1 MQVEYLAT
9 MSLPNERWDVNMLE
23 EACWETARKAAKEL
37 FLQALRQ
44 EEKRVLAKLAKV
56 EGEKKGEV
64 RRYLTT
70 RLGLITLHRQ
80 KLKRQENGKNSY
92 LYPLDRA
99 IGLEPRQETTLW
111 VKKRAC
117 ELATKY
123 TYREAASLLS
133 AEIGEE
139 ISHYPIHRWVQKKG
153 RVKRLE
159 EDQKWQASFEYGE
172 AFEGEGEAKEIVV
185 TEVDATMVHSQE
197 GKGKNMVVKLGI
209 MYSGKEL
216 ESETAKYKR
225 YRLKDKALYGGIE
238 DAQEFGEK
246 LYLEGEEKL
255 AFSKAK
261 NMLIIGD
268 GDQWIRAIAQGTYFM
283 ATYQIDWRHILV
295 KIHQTFS
302 DQPRLV
308 SELVD
313 YLYSGKGKEML
324 DTIKLARL
332 LCEDNDKKDKIAD
345 LANYIENNFDGL
357 YGSRSLKDKVE
368 AREVLV
374 SSSGAMEKNID
385 VVIGRR
391 FKRQG
396 MSWTKEGANNL
407 LKLRI
412 LCYNKKDWEEFWK
425 RQNLAGVS
433 FSPN

>member
-1 MQVEYLAT
+1 MPNLFFFLNFSTASAT
-9 MSLPNERWDVNMLE
+9 
-23 EACWETARKAAKEL
+23 
-37 FLQALRQ
+37 
-44 EEKRVLAKLAKV
+44 
-56 EGEKKGEV
+56 G
-64 RRYLTT
+64 
-70 RLGLITLHRQ
+70 
-80 KLKRQENGKNSY
+80 
-92 LYPLDRA
+92 
-99 IGLEPRQETTLW
+99 

-117 ELATKY
+117 ELATRY
-123 TYREAASLLS
+123 TYREAALLLS

-153 RVKRLE
+153 RMLRKE
-159 EDQKWQASFEYGE
+159 EDRKWQATFEDGE
-172 AFEGEGEAKEIVV
+172 AFESEGEPKEIVI

-197 GKGKNMVVKLGI
+197 GKGKNIVVKLGI

-225 YRLKDKALYGGIE
+225 YRLKEKALYGGIE
-238 DAQEFGEK
+238 EAQEFGEK

-255 AFSKAK
+255 ALSKAE
-261 NMLIIGD
+261 NLLLIGD

-302 DQPRLV
+302 AQPRLV

-332 LCEDNDKKDKIAD
+332 LCADNEKKKKIAD
-345 LANYIENNFDGL
+345 LASYIENNFDGL
-357 YGSRSLKDKVE
+357 YGSRSLKDRVE
-368 AREVLV
+368 AKRVLV
-374 SSSGAMEKNID
+374 STSGAMEKNID

-391 FKRQG
+391 FKKQG

-412 LCYNKKDWEEFWK
+412 LRYNKNDWEGFWK
-425 RQNLAGVS
+425 RQKLAGVS

>member
-1 MQVEYLAT
+1 MQVKYLAT
-9 MSLPNERWDVNMLE
+9 LSLPDEGWDVNMLE
-23 EACWETARKAAKEL
+23 EACLKASRETAKNL
-37 FLQALRQ
+37 FLEAIKQN
-44 EEKRVLAKLAKV
+44 EENLLSQLD
-56 EGEKKGEV
+56 GDKKGKV

-70 RLGLITLHRQ
+70 RFGLITFYRQ

-92 LYPLDRA
+92 VYPLDRA
-99 IGLEPRQETTLW
+99 IGLETRQETTLW

-117 ELATKY
+117 ELATRY

-153 RVKRLE
+153 RVLRKE
-159 EDQKWQASFEYGE
+159 EDQKWQATFEYGE
-172 AFEGEGEAKEIVV
+172 AFESEGEAKEIVV

-209 MYSGKEL
+209 MYSGREL
-216 ESETAKYKR
+216 ESETAKCKR

-246 LYLEGEEKL
+246 LYLEGEQKL
-255 AFSKAK
+255 ALSKAE
-261 NMLIIGD
+261 NLLLIGD

-302 DQPRLV
+302 DQPRVV

-332 LCEDNDKKDKIAD
+332 LCEDNERKKKIAD
-345 LANYIENNFDGL
+345 LASYIENNFDGL

-368 AREVLV
+368 AKRVLV

-412 LCYNKKDWEEFWK
+412 LRYNKSDWEEFWERPK
-425 RQNLAGVS
+425 LAGVS

>member
-1 MQVEYLAT
+1 MQIEYLAT
-9 MSLPNERWDVNMLE
+9 MSLPDDGWDVNMIE
-23 EACWETARKAAKEL
+23 EACWKAARKAAKEL

-44 EEKRVLAKLAKV
+44 EEKRVLAKV
-56 EGEKKGEV
+56 EGESKGEA

-70 RLGLITLHRQ
+70 RLGLITFYRQ
-80 KLKRQENGKNSY
+80 KLKRQDGGKNSY

-117 ELATKY
+117 ELATGY
-123 TYREAASLLS
+123 TYREAALLLS

-153 RVKRLE
+153 RVLRKE
-159 EDQKWQASFEYGE
+159 EDQRWQATFEDGE
-172 AFEGEGEAKEIVV
+172 AFEGEGEPKEIVV

-197 GKGKNMVVKLGI
+197 GKGKNMAVKLGI

-238 DAQEFGEK
+238 EAQEFGEK

-255 AFSKAK
+255 ALSKAE
-261 NMLIIGD
+261 NLLLIGD

-295 KIHQTFS
+295 KIYQTFS

-332 LCEDNDKKDKIAD
+332 LCEDSEKKKKIAD
-345 LANYIENNFDGL
+345 LASYIENNFDGL

-368 AREVLV
+368 AKRVLV

-412 LCYNKKDWEEFWK
+412 LRYNKNDWEGFWK

>member
-1 MQVEYLAT
+1 MQVEYLVT
-9 MSLPNERWDVNMLE
+9 MSLSNEEWDVNMLE
-23 EACWETARKAAKEL
+23 EACWEAGRKAAKEL

-44 EEKRVLAKLAKV
+44 KEKKVLAKV
-56 EGEKKGEV
+56 EGERKGEA

-70 RLGLITLHRQ
+70 RLGLITFYRQ
-80 KLKRQENGKNSY
+80 KLKRQGNSKNSY

-99 IGLEPRQETTLW
+99 IGLEPHQETTLW

-117 ELATKY
+117 ELATRY
-123 TYREAASLLS
+123 TYREAAWLLS

-139 ISHYPIHRWVQKKG
+139 ISHYPIHRWVQRKG
-153 RVKRLE
+153 KVLREE
-159 EDQKWQASFEYGE
+159 EDQKWQATFENGE
-172 AFEGEGEAKEIVV
+172 TVESESEKKEIVV
-185 TEVDATMVHSQE
+185 TELDATMIHSQE
-197 GKGKNMVVKLGI
+197 GKGKNIAVKLGI

-216 ESETAKYKR
+216 ESDTAKYKR

-238 DAQEFGEK
+238 EAQEFGEK
-246 LYLEGEEKL
+246 LYLKGEEKL
-255 AFSKAK
+255 ALSKAE
-261 NMLIIGD
+261 NMLLIGD
-268 GDQWIRAIAQGTYFM
+268 GDQWIRAIAEGPYFM

-295 KIHQTFS
+295 KLHQTFS

-332 LCEDNDKKDKIAD
+332 LCEDNERKKKIAD
-345 LANYIENNFDGL
+345 LASYIENNFDGL
-357 YGSRSLKDKVE
+357 YGTRSLKDKVE
-368 AREVLV
+368 AKKVLV

-391 FKRQG
+391 FKKQG

-412 LCYNKKDWEEFWK
+412 LRYNKIDWEEFWK

>member
-9 MSLPNERWDVNMLE
+9 MSLPDDGWDVNMLE
-23 EACWETARKAAKEL
+23 EACWKAARNAAREL
-37 FLQALRQ
+37 FLRTLKQ
-44 EEKRVLAKLAKV
+44 EEGKVLAKV
-56 EGEKKGEV
+56 EGEKKGEA

-70 RLGLITLHRQ
+70 RLGLITFYRQ

-99 IGLEPRQETTLW
+99 IRLEPRQEATLW
-111 VKKRAC
+111 GRKRAC
-117 ELATKY
+117 ELATRY
-123 TYREAASLLS
+123 SYREAASLLS

-139 ISHYPIHRWVQKKG
+139 ISHYPIHRWVQRKG
-153 RVKRLE
+153 KVLREE
-159 EDQKWQASFEYGE
+159 EDQKWQATFECGE
-172 AFEGEGEAKEIVV
+172 AFEGEGEPREIVV
-185 TEVDATMVHSQE
+185 TELDATMIHSQE
-197 GKGKNMVVKLGI
+197 GKGKNIAVKLGV

-216 ESETAKYKR
+216 ESKTAKNKR

-238 DAQEFGEK
+238 EAQEFGEK
-246 LYLEGEEKL
+246 LYLKGEEKL
-255 AFSKAK
+255 ALSKAE

-268 GDQWIRAIAQGTYFM
+268 GDQWIRAIAQGPYFM

-295 KIHQTFS
+295 KIHQTFG
-302 DQPRLV
+302 DQPQLI

-313 YLYSGKGKEML
+313 YLYSGKGTEML

-332 LCEDNDKKDKIAD
+332 LCEDNEKRGKIAD
-345 LANYIENNFDGL
+345 LASYIENNFDGL
-357 YGSRSLKDKVE
+357 YGSMSLKDRVE
-368 AREVLV
+368 AKRVLV

-391 FKRQG
+391 FKKQG

-412 LCYNKKDWEEFWK
+412 LGYNKNDWEEFWE
-425 RQNLAGVS
+425 RQKLAGVS

>member
-1 MQVEYLAT
+1 MQVEYLVT
-9 MSLPNERWDVNMLE
+9 ISLPDEGWNVNMLE
-23 EACWETARKAAKEL
+23 EACWSAARNAAKQL

-44 EEKRVLAKLAKV
+44 EEKRVLAKA
-56 EGEKKGEV
+56 EGERKGEI

-70 RLGLITLHRQ
+70 KLGLVTFYRQ
-80 KLKRQENGKNSY
+80 KLKRQENGKNNY
-92 LYPLDRA
+92 LYPLDKA
-99 IGLEPRQETTLW
+99 IRLEPHQETTLW
-111 VKKRAC
+111 VRKRAC
-117 ELATKY
+117 ELATRY
-123 TYREAASLLS
+123 TYREAAWLLS

-153 RVKRLE
+153 KVLRQQ
-159 EDQKWQASFEYGE
+159 EDEKWQATFEYGE
-172 AFEGEGEAKEIVV
+172 AIEGEGKPRQIVV
-185 TEVDATMVHSQE
+185 TEVDATMIHSQE
-197 GKGKNMVVKLGI
+197 EGRKNIAVKLGV

-225 YRLKDKALYGGIE
+225 YQLKDKTLYGGIE
-238 DAQEFGEK
+238 EAQEFGEK
-246 LYLEGEEKL
+246 LYLKGEEKL
-255 AFSKAK
+255 ALTRAK
-261 NMLIIGD
+261 NLLIIGD
-268 GDQWIRAIAQGTYFM
+268 GDQWIRAIAQGPYFM

-324 DTIKLARL
+324 DIIKLARL
-332 LCEDNDKKDKIAD
+332 LCEDDDRRKKIAD
-345 LANYIENNFDGL
+345 LDSYIENNFDGL

-368 AREVLV
+368 AKRVLV
-374 SSSGAMEKNID
+374 CSSGAMEKNID

-412 LCYNKKDWEEFWK
+412 LCYDKNDWEKFWE

>member
-1 MQVEYLAT
+1 MQVEYLAA
-9 MSLPNERWDVNMLE
+9 MSLPDEGWDVNMLE
-23 EACWETARKAAKEL
+23 AACWETAKKAAKEL

-44 EEKRVLAKLAKV
+44 GEKKVLAKV
-56 EGEKKGEV
+56 EGERKGEV

-70 RLGLITLHRQ
+70 RLGLITFYRQ
-80 KLKRQENGKNSY
+80 KLKRQEGGKNSY

-99 IGLEPRQETTLW
+99 IGLELRQETTPW

-117 ELATKY
+117 ELATRY

-133 AEIGEE
+133 AEIGEG
-139 ISHYPIHRWVQKKG
+139 ISHYPIHRWVQSKG
-153 RVKRLE
+153 KVLREE
-159 EDQKWQASFEYGE
+159 EDQKWRATFEDGE
-172 AFEGEGEAKEIVV
+172 AFEGDGAPKEIVV
-185 TEVDATMVHSQE
+185 TELDATMIHSQE
-197 GKGKNMVVKLGI
+197 GKGKNIVVKLGI

-225 YRLKDKALYGGIE
+225 YRLKEKALYGGIE
-238 DAQEFGEK
+238 EAQEFGEK

-255 AFSKAK
+255 ALSKAE
-261 NMLIIGD
+261 NLLLIGD

-302 DQPRLV
+302 AQPRLV

-324 DTIKLARL
+324 HTIKLARL
-332 LCEDNDKKDKIAD
+332 LCADNENKKKIAD
-345 LANYIENNFDGL
+345 LASYIENNLDGL
-357 YGSRSLKDKVE
+357 YGSRFLKDRVE
-368 AREVLV
+368 AKRVLV

-391 FKRQG
+391 FKKQG

-412 LCYNKKDWEEFWK
+412 LRYNKNDWEGFWK
-425 RQNLAGVS
+425 RQKLAGVS